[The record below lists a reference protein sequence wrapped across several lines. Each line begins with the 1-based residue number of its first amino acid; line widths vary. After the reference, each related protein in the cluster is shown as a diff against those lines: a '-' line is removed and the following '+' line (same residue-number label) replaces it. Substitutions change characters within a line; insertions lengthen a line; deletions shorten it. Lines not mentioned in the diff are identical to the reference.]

1 MIGSVYGARILVKAR
16 ATVVS
21 KCDLVLKALRLSVRD
36 LSLGILLGWWVRQI
50 REEWPSRQ
58 EGGGQADKMER
69 EGEETGE

>member
-36 LSLGILLGWWVRQI
+36 IYLWVYY
-50 REEWPSRQ
+50 
-58 EGGGQADKMER
+58 
-69 EGEETGE
+69 